1 MAKKKVNIPS
11 ILEVNKELKK
21 NNIFPLYYLC
31 GEDSYN
37 LDVVLSNIQKKAA
50 PYITS
55 DFDKET
61 IYGDSKNFVDVV
73 SAAQAFPFGSEKKL
87 IIFKQAD
94 KPKDRKELIRYA
106 ESPADF
112 TVLVCIHE
120 GAISN
125 PESEPYSTLLKN
137 GFLFEAKELKGKHL
151 VDWLISEVENKGKK
165 ITSENAELMLDM
177 VGESKQLLDLQLD
190 KIFLFLGNK
199 NEITLEVITS
209 LSTKLKEYS
218 IFDLQNA
225 IGKRNKELALKY
237 AYNLLEKGNDLV
249 MIVAMLTKY
258 FTGLARVSELISTN
272 VNEYQAARIVGTHP
286 YYYKDY
292 IEARRRYSNKDIVES
307 FRVLLK
313 ADLANKTTQT
323 DAKTIVAIL
332 IAEIIN

>member
-21 NNIFPLYYLC
+21 GIILPVYYLS
-31 GEDSYN
+31 GEDSYSIN
-37 LDVVLSNIQKKAA
+37 AVSGNIQKKAA
-50 PYITS
+50 SFITS

-61 IYGDSKNFVDVV
+61 VYGENKNFVDVI

-87 IIFKQAD
+87 IVFKQAD
-94 KPKDRKELIRYA
+94 KPKDKKELIRYA

-112 TVLVCIHE
+112 TVLICIHE
-120 GAISN
+120 GTISN
-125 PESEPYSTLLKN
+125 PESEPYNTLLKE

-151 VDWLISEVENKGKK
+151 ADWLISEVESKGKK

-177 VGESKQLLDLQLD
+177 VGDSKQLLELQLD
-190 KIFLFLGNK
+190 KLFLFIGDN
-199 NEITLEVITS
+199 NEITLDIISS

-258 FTGLARVSELISTN
+258 FTGLARVSELITTN
-272 VNEYQAARIVGTHP
+272 VNEYQAAKIVGTHP

-292 IEARRRYSNKDIVES
+292 IEARRRYSNKDIVEA
-307 FRVLLK
+307 FRALLK
-313 ADLANKTTQT
+313 ADLSNKTTQT
-323 DAKTIVAIL
+323 EAKTIVAVL
-332 IAEIIN
+332 IAELIT

>member
-21 NNIFPLYYLC
+21 NNILPLYYLC

-50 PYITS
+50 PFIAS
-55 DFDKET
+55 DFDQET
-61 IYGDSKNFVDVV
+61 IYGENKNFVEVID
-73 SAAQAFPFGSEKKL
+73 SAQAFPFGSEKKL

-94 KPKDRKELIRYA
+94 KPKDRKELIRYS

-112 TVLVCIHE
+112 TILVCIHD

-125 PESEPYSTLLKN
+125 AESEPYYTLMKN
-137 GFLFEAKELKGKHL
+137 GYLFEAKELKGRHL
-151 VDWLISEVENKGKK
+151 ADWLISEVDSKGKK
-165 ITSENAELMLDM
+165 ITLENAELMLDM
-177 VGESKQLLDLQLD
+177 VGESKQLLELQLD
-190 KIFLFLGNK
+190 KLFLFLGDK
-199 NEITLEVITS
+199 NEITLDIIKA

-225 IGKRNKELALKY
+225 IGKRNKILALKY

-258 FTGLARVSELISTN
+258 FTGLARVSELTSSN
-272 VNEYQAARIVGTHP
+272 VNEFQAARIVGTHH

-292 IEARRRYSNKDIVES
+292 IEARKRYSNKDIVES
-307 FRVLLK
+307 FRALLK

-323 DAKTIVAIL
+323 DARTIVTVL
-332 IAEIIN
+332 IAEIIS

>member
-11 ILEVNKELKK
+11 VLEIKKELRKG
-21 NNIFPLYYLC
+21 NILPVYYLC

-37 LDVVLSNIQKKAA
+37 IDVFLETIQKEVA
-50 PYITS
+50 PFIAS

-61 IYGDSKNFVDVV
+61 FYGENINFVDVIG
-73 SAAQAFPFGSEKKL
+73 AAQAFPFGSQKKL

-94 KPKDRKELIRYA
+94 KPKDKKELIRYA

-112 TVLVCIHE
+112 TVLVCIHD
-120 GAISN
+120 GTISN
-125 PESEPYSTLLKN
+125 PDSEPYKTLLQN

-151 VDWLISEVENKGKK
+151 LDWLILEVESRGKK
-165 ITSENAELMLDM
+165 ISSENASLMMDM
-177 VGESKQLLDLQLD
+177 VGESKQLLELQLD
-190 KIFLFLGNK
+190 KIFLFLADK
-199 NEITLEVITS
+199 NEITLDAITS

-225 IGKRNKELALKY
+225 IGKKDKELALKY
-237 AYNLLEKGNDLV
+237 AYNLLEKGSDLV
-249 MIVAMLTKY
+249 KIVAMLTRY
-258 FTGLARVSELISTN
+258 FTGLARIPELISTK
-272 VNEYQAARIVGTHP
+272 VPDPQAARIVGTHP

-292 IEARRRYSNKDIVES
+292 LSARKKYSNKEIVEA
-307 FRVLLK
+307 FRALLK

-323 DAKTIVAIL
+323 DSKTIITVL

>member
-11 ILEVNKELKK
+11 ILEVNKDLKK
-21 NNIFPLYYLC
+21 NKILPIYYLC

-37 LDVVLSNIQKKAA
+37 IDIILQNIQKKIGPLIA
-50 PYITS
+50 S

-61 IYGDSKNFVDVV
+61 VYGENKNFLEVIDF
-73 SAAQAFPFGSEKKL
+73 AQAFPFGSEKKL
-87 IIFKQAD
+87 IIFRQAE
-94 KPKDRKELIRYA
+94 KPKDKKELVRYA

-112 TVLVCIHE
+112 TILICIHE
-120 GAISN
+120 GTISN
-125 PESEPYSTLLKN
+125 AESEPYYTLLKN
-137 GFLFEAKELKGKHL
+137 DYLFEAKELKGKHL
-151 VDWLISEVENKGKK
+151 LDWLISEVERRDKK
-165 ITSENAELMLDM
+165 ISSENAGLMIDM
-177 VGESKQLLDLQLD
+177 VGENKQLLELQLD
-190 KIFLFLGNK
+190 KIFLFLGDDY
-199 NEITLEVITS
+199 EITLEMITS

-225 IGKRNKELALKY
+225 IGKKNKELALKY
-237 AYNLLEKGNDLV
+237 AYNLLDKGNDLV

-292 IEARRRYSNKDIVES
+292 IEARRRYPDKDIIEA
-307 FRVLLK
+307 FRALLK
-313 ADLANKTTQT
+313 ADLTNKTTQT
-323 DAKTIVAIL
+323 NQKTIAAVL